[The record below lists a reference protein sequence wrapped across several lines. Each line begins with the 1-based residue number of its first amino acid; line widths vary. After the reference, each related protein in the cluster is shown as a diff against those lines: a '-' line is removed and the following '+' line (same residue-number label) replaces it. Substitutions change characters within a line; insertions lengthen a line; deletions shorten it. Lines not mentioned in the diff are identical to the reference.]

1 MGFLNNLPVFS
12 ITLINSCATS
22 NSIMGDKMDT
32 FLNGLILLLV
42 SVVVLCSAVIPVVS
56 SQINGL
62 SSLISDSNVLDIG
75 GYQTLLGVAILM
87 TILGLVIGI
96 IKLFTAKSDR

>member
-1 MGFLNNLPVFS
+1 
-12 ITLINSCATS
+12 
-22 NSIMGDKMDT
+22 MDT

-42 SVVVLCSAVIPVVS
+42 SVVVLCSAVLPVVS

-62 SSLISDSNVLDIG
+62 SDLISADNVLDIASF
-75 GYQTLLGVAILM
+75 QALLGVAILM

-96 IKLFTAKSDR
+96 IKMYVGGKSDR

>member
-1 MGFLNNLPVFS
+1 
-12 ITLINSCATS
+12 
-22 NSIMGDKMDT
+22 MDT

-62 SSLISDSNVLDIG
+62 SGLISDSNVLDIG

>member
-1 MGFLNNLPVFS
+1 
-12 ITLINSCATS
+12 
-22 NSIMGDKMDT
+22 MDT

-62 SSLISDSNVLDIG
+62 SDLISAENVLDISSF
-75 GYQTLLGVAILM
+75 QALLGVAILM

-96 IKLFTAKSDR
+96 IKMYVGGKSDR

>member
-1 MGFLNNLPVFS
+1 
-12 ITLINSCATS
+12 
-22 NSIMGDKMDT
+22 MGDKMDT

-62 SSLISDSNVLDIG
+62 SDLISAENVLDISSF
-75 GYQTLLGVAILM
+75 QALLGVAILM

-96 IKLFTAKSDR
+96 IKMYVGGKSDR

>member
-1 MGFLNNLPVFS
+1 
-12 ITLINSCATS
+12 
-22 NSIMGDKMDT
+22 MDT

-42 SVVVLCSAVIPVVS
+42 SVVVLCSAVLPVVS

-62 SSLISDSNVLDIG
+62 SSLISSDNILDIA
-75 GYQTLLGVAILM
+75 GYQAMLGVAILM

-96 IKLFTAKSDR
+96 IKLFTKSGDR

>member
-1 MGFLNNLPVFS
+1 
-12 ITLINSCATS
+12 
-22 NSIMGDKMDT
+22 MGDKMDT

-42 SVVVLCSAVIPVVS
+42 SVVVLCSAVLPVVS

-62 SSLISDSNVLDIG
+62 SSLISADNVLDIASF
-75 GYQTLLGVAILM
+75 QALLGVAILM

-96 IKLFTAKSDR
+96 IKMYVGGKSDR

>member
-1 MGFLNNLPVFS
+1 
-12 ITLINSCATS
+12 
-22 NSIMGDKMDT
+22 MDT

-42 SVVVLCSAVIPVVS
+42 SVVVLCSAVLPVVS

-62 SSLISDSNVLDIG
+62 SDLISADNVLDIASF
-75 GYQTLLGVAILM
+75 QALLGVAILM

-96 IKLFTAKSDR
+96 IKMYVGGKGDR

>member
-1 MGFLNNLPVFS
+1 
-12 ITLINSCATS
+12 
-22 NSIMGDKMDT
+22 MDT

-62 SSLISDSNVLDIG
+62 SSLISDSNVLDIS

-96 IKLFTAKSDR
+96 IKLFTTKSDR

>member
-1 MGFLNNLPVFS
+1 
-12 ITLINSCATS
+12 
-22 NSIMGDKMDT
+22 MGDKMDT

-42 SVVVLCSAVIPVVS
+42 SVVVLCSAVLPVVS

-62 SSLISDSNVLDIG
+62 SDLISADNVLDIASF
-75 GYQTLLGVAILM
+75 QALLGVAILM

-96 IKLFTAKSDR
+96 IKMYVGGKSDR

>member
-1 MGFLNNLPVFS
+1 
-12 ITLINSCATS
+12 
-22 NSIMGDKMDT
+22 MDT
-32 FLNGLILLLV
+32 FLNGQLLLLV

-96 IKLFTAKSDR
+96 IKLFTARSDR

>member
-1 MGFLNNLPVFS
+1 
-12 ITLINSCATS
+12 
-22 NSIMGDKMDT
+22 MDT

-62 SSLISDSNVLDIG
+62 SDLISADSVLDIS
-75 GYQTLLGVAILM
+75 GYQALLGVAILM

-96 IKLFTAKSDR
+96 IKLFVSKSDR

>member
-1 MGFLNNLPVFS
+1 
-12 ITLINSCATS
+12 
-22 NSIMGDKMDT
+22 MGDKMDT

-42 SVVVLCSAVIPVVS
+42 SVVVLCSAVLPVVS

-62 SSLISDSNVLDIG
+62 SDLISADNVLDIAG
-75 GYQTLLGVAILM
+75 FQALLGVAILM

-96 IKLFTAKSDR
+96 IKMYVGGKTDR

>member
-1 MGFLNNLPVFS
+1 ME
-12 ITLINSCATS
+12 
-22 NSIMGDKMDT
+22 DKMDT

-42 SVVVLCSAVIPVVS
+42 SVVVLCSAVLPVVS

-62 SSLISDSNVLDIG
+62 SDLVSADNVLDIASF
-75 GYQTLLGVAILM
+75 QALLGVAILM

-96 IKLFTAKSDR
+96 IKMYVGGKSDR

>member
-1 MGFLNNLPVFS
+1 
-12 ITLINSCATS
+12 
-22 NSIMGDKMDT
+22 MDT

-42 SVVVLCSAVIPVVS
+42 SVVVLCSAVLPVVS

-62 SSLISDSNVLDIG
+62 SDLISADNVLDIASF
-75 GYQTLLGVAILM
+75 QALLGVAILM

-96 IKLFTAKSDR
+96 IKMYVGGQSDR

>member
-1 MGFLNNLPVFS
+1 
-12 ITLINSCATS
+12 
-22 NSIMGDKMDT
+22 MGDKMDT

-42 SVVVLCSAVIPVVS
+42 SVVVLCSAVLPVVS

-62 SSLISDSNVLDIG
+62 SSLIDADNVLDIASF
-75 GYQTLLGVAILM
+75 QSLLGVAILM

-96 IKLFTAKSDR
+96 IKMYISGKSDR

>member
-1 MGFLNNLPVFS
+1 
-12 ITLINSCATS
+12 
-22 NSIMGDKMDT
+22 MDT

-62 SSLISDSNVLDIG
+62 SNLISDTNVLDIS
-75 GYQTLLGVAILM
+75 GYQALLGVAILM